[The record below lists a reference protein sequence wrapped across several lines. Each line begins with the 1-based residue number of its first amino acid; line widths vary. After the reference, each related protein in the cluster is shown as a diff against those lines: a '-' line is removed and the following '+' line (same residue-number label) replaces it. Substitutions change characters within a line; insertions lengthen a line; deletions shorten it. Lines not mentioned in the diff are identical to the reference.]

1 MLFRSVLD
9 RTISKV
15 LEWGFILYKVRD
27 MIISNI
33 KEILRKRSDVE
44 MVTRKSDFRSG
55 RKMRRSL
62 NGRILRKTT
71 LNILMVVAVCCAIM
85 ALSMQF
91 LANSILLDS
100 LQPMVRQSAKT
111 VEANIHMMADRM
123 MMIAGDSRMSIAGMG
138 GDAAASG
145 TAGEE
150 AVENWSAVL
159 TEAAEIYEFYTIAL
173 YDLNGGL
180 VQGIDGAPESLDDDF
195 LALLKE
201 TDNLTTSKSTLFQDK
216 LGITMGMPV
225 KENGET
231 AFYVVGVYKYD
242 ALNDVLSSINI
253 GKNGM
258 AYMVNRDGVVMGHP
272 DQAIVKSQATLLEL
286 SGGNEEAIRSVTTG
300 ETGATEFIID
310 GQRTLA
316 AFSPIRGTQWALV
329 LQVPKSDYNNLIN
342 EAMVVSG
349 MCTLAVLLISI
360 IGILRMASS
369 ISKPVK
375 NVTSRMIS
383 LSDGDL
389 HTQVL
394 NVKSGDELEIMT
406 RTLADMVESI
416 NRYISDIRQVLS
428 GVADGNLQIEP
439 QVEYRGDFTLIRN
452 SLVTILQSM
461 NETITGF
468 QAAATRLAGM
478 AEELNGQSGQLHEA
492 SLEQNQ
498 ATEALVGEVTNVKEQ
513 LVNVT
518 RSSNQTRAMTLEIT
532 RKVQEANAQ
541 MEVLSKAMDD
551 ISSHAQEITTIAKAI
566 DDIAFQTSILAL
578 NASVEAAHAGSAGKG
593 FAVVAE
599 EVKDLAGKS
608 AKAAQSAVEIVEN
621 TKAVIRN
628 GVELNIST
636 AESLRSIYGV
646 SGEISEMSDQLV
658 AAVQGQEEAL
668 ISMEG
673 RIATISAIADRN
685 LQNAGGTSQSSG
697 LLAKEAEELQAQVR
711 KFALKEAYDR

>member
-1 MLFRSVLD
+1 VAGGDVLD

>member
-1 MLFRSVLD
+1 MD

-123 MMIAGDSRMSIAGMG
+123 MMIAGDSRMSIVGMG

-150 AVENWSAVL
+150 AVKNWSAVL

-541 MEVLSKAMDD
+541 MDVLSKAMDD

>member
-1 MLFRSVLD
+1 
-9 RTISKV
+9 
-15 LEWGFILYKVRD
+15 
-27 MIISNI
+27 
-33 KEILRKRSDVE
+33 

-195 LALLKE
+195 LALLRE